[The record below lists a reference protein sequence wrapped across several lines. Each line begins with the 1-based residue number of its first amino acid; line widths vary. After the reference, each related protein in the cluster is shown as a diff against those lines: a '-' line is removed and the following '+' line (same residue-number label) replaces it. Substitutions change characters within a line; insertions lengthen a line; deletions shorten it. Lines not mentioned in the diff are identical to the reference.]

1 VMEGGAPLKPAFGW
15 CAITAWGKR
24 LGDLTNGVFSYRL
37 KQNIGFALIA
47 SACRIGDRVEVHLPD
62 GTRSGTLTDIP
73 FL

>member
-1 VMEGGAPLKPAFGW
+1 MIDGGAPLKPAFGW
-15 CAITAWGKR
+15 CAITAGGKR

-37 KQNIGFALIA
+37 QKNIGFALIS

-62 GTRSGTLTDIP
+62 GPRAGRLTDIP